1 MSIRLI
7 SNTTDKVLL
16 IYSYMSHV
24 VVPPR
29 GSYQYNP
36 YRCGGLLGRL
46 ALTVIRRRNRDTCQP
61 GCADG
66 RARPAVSATLKGYSV
81 SHISF

>member
-16 IYSYMSHV
+16 MSSYMSHV

-36 YRCGGLLGRL
+36 WRSTWTPGTDCNKEAKPRHMSTRL
-46 ALTVIRRRNRDTCQP
+46 HRR
-61 GCADG
+61 
-66 RARPAVSATLKGYSV
+66 
-81 SHISF
+81 